1 MSKESDK
8 MKKDT
13 RTKPGWVGE
22 RTRNTLPR
30 EKLNNTKTGQT
41 ANTRQNTTNKGYQQD
56 R

>member
-1 MSKESDK
+1 MTKPSDK

-13 RTKPGWVGE
+13 RTKPAKEDEPTRVVPEHNSTQEGE
-22 RTRNTLPR
+22 A
-30 EKLNNTKTGQT
+30 

>member
-13 RTKPGWVGE
+13 RTKPVNENEPTRIVPDREDDPDKKGWQS
-22 RTRNTLPR
+22 NI
-30 EKLNNTKTGQT
+30 K
-41 ANTRQNTTNKGYQQD
+41 QNTTNQGYQQD